1 LREILVFLLV
11 AVVVVATKVFQPRLP
26 GAVIS
31 VLFAIGVL
39 GPFIAL
45 FYAMWTLWDEW
56 IGWRELALFLGLY
69 VLTGFGI
76 TLGFH
81 RFLTHRSFESGRS
94 LTVVLL
100 ALGSM
105 ANQGRCI
112 DWAAHHLKHH
122 AYSDREG
129 DPHSPLEGL
138 AHAYCGWILRGAP
151 ADRRRYC
158 KRLLEDR
165 LVVKMDRT
173 APVWVVIGLIVPY
186 LVAGWPGLLW
196 GGFARIGFTNH
207 VAFAVNSFGHTY
219 GSQPFQ
225 TGDRSRNN
233 WFLAALSFGDGW
245 HNNHHAFPAMA
256 SHGMSRGQF
265 DPTGLAIRGLARLG
279 LVWNVKDR
287 PDAHAVQRR
296 LRLPGPRA
304 SDERVLT

>member
-1 LREILVFLLV
+1 VGEILVL
-11 AVVVVATKVFQPRLP
+11 VVVVVSVAATKVFQHRLP
-26 GAVIS
+26 GTVVRA
-31 VLFAIGVL
+31 LFAVGVL

-45 FYAMWTLWDEW
+45 FYAMWMLWDEW
-56 IGWRELALFLGLY
+56 IGWREFTLFLGLY
-69 VLTGFGI
+69 LLTGFGI

-81 RFLTHRSFESGRS
+81 RFLTHRSFKSGRP
-94 LTVVLL
+94 LTFVLL

-129 DPHSPLEGL
+129 DPHSPLDGL

-165 LVVKMDRT
+165 LVVFMDRT
-173 APVWVVIGLIVPY
+173 AAVWVGLGLVAPY
-186 LVAGWPGLLW
+186 LVAGWRGLLW

-219 GSQPFQ
+219 GAQPFQ

-256 SHGMSRGQF
+256 SHGMSRSQF
-265 DPTGLAIRGLARLG
+265 DPTGLAIRALGRLG
-279 LVWNVKDR
+279 LVWDVKGP
-287 PDAHAVQRR
+287 PDTRTVERR
-296 LRLPGPRA
+296 LRVPVPA